1 MRVEDVLQ
9 AFRDGGMSLA
19 EAAAKL
25 KKAPFEEL
33 GFAKLDHHRELRRGF
48 GEVVYCPGKT
58 CQQVVEILDRKSVV

>member
-48 GEVVYCPGKT
+48 GEIGRAHV
-58 CQQVVEILDRKSVV
+58 